1 MFSLTKLN
9 PEIIPEED
17 NKQTKSKH
25 NDTKS
30 SSIQKYKVS
39 EDICVAICRKT
50 VSLQKQGFRQG
61 CLEHNTAN
69 TNISLVK
76 KKQNNVRQPTTTNN
90 HSAVKTLFQHRHETS
105 YYML

>member
-39 EDICVAICRKT
+39 EDICVAICRFHYKSK
-50 VSLQKQGFRQG
+50 VFGK
-61 CLEHNTAN
+61 
-69 TNISLVK
+69 V
-76 KKQNNVRQPTTTNN
+76 V
-90 HSAVKTLFQHRHETS
+90 
-105 YYML
+105 